1 VFDWNDLRHFLAV
14 ARTGS
19 MGAAAKSLGVNQ
31 STIQRRLSA
40 LEKQLGRSL
49 VERRSGGYSL
59 TEFGQT
65 MVAHAEQVE
74 AAADAVARHASL
86 ADGAAKDHLRVASL
100 VTVGQRIIRS
110 GFIDRFQA
118 QHPGIAVEMI
128 LGQRVV
134 DLAKGEAD
142 VAIRGG
148 GAASAALVGRKIAD
162 LPWGVYASRTL
173 VERHGRP
180 ATPADFARY
189 GIIELVGEI
198 ENLPAAQWLR
208 SRAAKSRIVAR
219 CENVPSAHL
228 AVKSGA
234 GLAALPAVHAAEDD
248 DLVDVFGPIPE
259 LNYPIYLFAHKDLRK
274 ARKVSTFFAFSAR
287 ELKPVLLTGAMRRTA
302 PVHGPG

>member
-1 VFDWNDLRHFLAV
+1 
-14 ARTGS
+14 
-19 MGAAAKSLGVNQ
+19 MGAAAKSLRVNQ

-40 LEKQLGRSL
+40 LEKQLGRTL

-65 MVAHAEQVE
+65 LVAHAEKVE
-74 AAADAVARHASL
+74 AAANAVQRHASL
-86 ADGAAKDHLRVASL
+86 ADDAVKDRLRVASL

-118 QHPGIAVEMI
+118 HHPGIAVEMI
-128 LGQRVV
+128 LGQRVA

-148 GAASAALVGRKIAD
+148 GATSAALVGRKIAD
-162 LPWGVYASRTL
+162 LPWGVYASRAL

-180 ATPADFARY
+180 ATPADLARY
-189 GIIELVGEI
+189 GIIDLVGEI
-198 ENLPAAQWLR
+198 EKLPAAQWLR
-208 SRAAKSRIVAR
+208 SRAAESRIVAR
-219 CENVPSAHL
+219 CDNIPSAHL

-248 DLVDVFGPIPE
+248 SLVSVFGPIPE
-259 LNYPIYLFAHKDLRK
+259 LNYPMFLFAHKDLRK
-274 ARKVSTFFAFSAR
+274 ARKVGAFFAFSAR
-287 ELKPVLLTGAMRRTA
+287 ELKPVLLTGAMRRAVTA
-302 PVHGPG
+302 HGPG

>member
-1 VFDWNDLRHFLAV
+1 VFDWNDLRHFLAI

-19 MGAAAKSLGVNQ
+19 MGAAAKALGVNQ
-31 STIQRRLSA
+31 STVQRRLSA
-40 LEKQLGRSL
+40 LEQQLGRSL
-49 VERRSGGYSL
+49 VERRASGYAL
-59 TEFGQT
+59 TEFGAT
-65 MVAHAEQVE
+65 LIAHAEQVE
-74 AAADAVARHASL
+74 AAADAVQRHASL
-86 ADGAAKDHLRVASL
+86 ASGAVKDRLRVASL

-118 QHPGIAVEMI
+118 HRPEITVEML

-148 GAASAALVGRKIAD
+148 GAASATLVGRKIAD
-162 LPWGVYASRTL
+162 LPWGVYASRAL

-180 ATPADFARY
+180 ATPADVARY
-189 GIIELVGEI
+189 GVIDLVGEI
-198 ENLPAAQWLR
+198 ENLPAARWLR
-208 SRAAKSRIVAR
+208 SRAAESRIVAR
-219 CENVPSAHL
+219 CENIPSAHL

-248 DLVDVFGPIPE
+248 DLVSVFGPIPE
-259 LNYPIYLFAHKDLRK
+259 LSYPIYLFAHKDLRR
-274 ARKVSTFFAFSAR
+274 ARRVSAFFAFSAR

-302 PVHGPG
+302 

>member
-49 VERRSGGYSL
+49 VERRASGYAL
-59 TEFGQT
+59 TEFGAT
-65 MVAHAEQVE
+65 LVSHAEQVE
-74 AAADAVARHASL
+74 AAADAVQRHASL
-86 ADGAAKDHLRVASL
+86 AKGAVKDHLRVASL

-110 GFIDRFQA
+110 GFIELFQA
-118 QHPGIAVEMI
+118 RHPDIVVEMI
-128 LGQRVV
+128 LGQRPV

-148 GAASAALVGRKIAD
+148 GATRMALVGRKIAD

-173 VERHGRP
+173 VERHGLP
-180 ATPADFARY
+180 ATPADLAKY
-189 GIIELVGEI
+189 GVIDLVGEI
-198 ENLPAAQWLR
+198 EKLPAAQWLR
-208 SRAAKSRIVAR
+208 SRAAESRIVAR
-219 CENVPSAHL
+219 CENIPSAHL

-234 GLAALPAVHAAEDD
+234 GLGALPAVHAAEDG
-248 DLVDVFGPIPE
+248 DLVNVFGPIPE
-259 LNYPIYLFAHKDLRK
+259 LSYPMYLFAHKDLRK
-274 ARKVSTFFAFSAR
+274 ARKVNAFFAFSAR
-287 ELKPVLLTGAMRRTA
+287 ELKPVLLTGAMRGAAARS
-302 PVHGPG
+302 PG